1 MRRGEPPVESR
12 PPAVEVHVEELVL
25 HGFAPGD
32 RAGIAAAVERELA
45 RLLARDGVPEAWRRP
60 GERER
65 LDGGA
70 FRHTP
75 DAPRRRTGAAVAR
88 EVWKAVRR

>member
-1 MRRGEPPVESR
+1 MRHRQPPVESR
-12 PPAVEVHVEELVL
+12 PRAVEVHIEELVL

-45 RLLARDGVPEAWRRP
+45 RLLVRDGVPPAWHQP
-60 GERER
+60 ENRER
-65 LDGGA
+65 VDGGA
-70 FRHTP
+70 FRHAAG
-75 DAPRRRTGAAVAR
+75 APPRRTGTAVAR